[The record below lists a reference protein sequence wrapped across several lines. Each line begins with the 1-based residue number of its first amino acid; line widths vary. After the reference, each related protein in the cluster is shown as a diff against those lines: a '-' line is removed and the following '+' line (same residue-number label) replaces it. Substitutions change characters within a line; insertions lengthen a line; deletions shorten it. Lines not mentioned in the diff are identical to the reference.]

1 MKKINTTNLL
11 TNDEKAKLFD
21 EIMEMVEVSPYLSDE
36 FGRKFL
42 KIHLSCEISEH
53 QVLKNGYLTVGNV
66 VNWTIEEEPLLVKM
80 ISQYDL
86 LNRRQKPM

>member
-1 MKKINTTNLL
+1 MEETKTSLL
-11 TNDEKAKLFD
+11 TNAEKAKLFD
-21 EIMEMVEVSPYLSDE
+21 EIMEMVEVSPYLCDE

-42 KIHLSCEISEH
+42 RFNLSCEISEH
-53 QVLKNGYLTVGNV
+53 PPLHNGYITVGNCY
-66 VNWTIEEEPLLVKM
+66 NWTIEEEPLLVKM